1 MGKTRSAGIGKG
13 NKMAFSD
20 TEKVPSPGN
29 YNIKSHFDQNQ
40 KGIKF
45 SLGREV

>member
-13 NKMAFSD
+13 DKISFGD

-29 YNIKSHFDQNQ
+29 YNIKSYFDQKQ

-45 SLGREV
+45 SLGR